1 MPFREMNREQMWMLP
16 PTLGEMVPMDHPA
29 RFVAEFVDGMKREDW
44 AELGVDADGDPM
56 GAPAYH
62 PRALL
67 SVWLYGFMTGVRS
80 TRKLETACRDQIPYL
95 WLTGLQ
101 RPDHNTLWRFYKNH
115 RQAMRNLFKRTV
127 RTAFRMELVDL
138 ALQAVDGT
146 KVRANAAND
155 RTYDGEALRRLSE
168 RSDRAICA
176 LEAQNEAGEDA
187 PPANLPPELAGKK
200 ALRERMRQAQETL
213 EGSDRLKQVNLT
225 DQDAVMMKTNQGITL
240 AYNGQAVV
248 SPVVAE
254 GKETGMLITA
264 AGVSDDPTDYAQL
277 GPMMKQAE
285 ETTGV
290 RAETTL
296 ADGGYYSGSNLEECA
311 RRGQQVIMPEG
322 QRQALDSLY
331 HKDRFDYDEANDR
344 YRCPEGRW
352 LSFFR
357 INRGRRTMTRIYRGS
372 VAVCLSC
379 PAFGVCTKSKRHGRT
394 LKIGPQDAALR
405 RHRAW
410 MSTEEAKRAYRQRK
424 LLVEPVFGIIK
435 EQLQA
440 RSFLLRRSKQRCGR
454 VVPAGYSLQPA
465 HPVAYMADPGAG
477 PRVHKRSAT
486 PNQAAQARSGQ
497 VSTDKRRGISYMCD
511 PGDRCR
517 NDGVSNPPAHTNDAE
532 TPGHKPRTLIRQ
544 APRYGAGAQGP
555 GMDTVS
561 TRDIDEHLR
570 SPPLNPSFRRRPE
583 SRGLGGLPPSR
594 TR

>member
-1 MPFREMNREQMWMLP
+1 MESTHAYQNRHPVHRYGAGTQGTSAATTTTTIPHQHPTLPTTVVPAKERHPVPRSLSQKSCGLLGEVYPHRKSRRYLEERDMPFREMNREQMWMLP

-155 RTYDGEALRRLSE
+155 RTYDGEALRRLLE
-168 RSDRAICA
+168 RSDRTICA

-225 DQDAVMMKTNQGITL
+225 DQDAVMMKTSQGITL

-296 ADGGYYSGSNLEECA
+296 ADGAITPGAIWRSA
-311 RRGQQVIMPEG
+311 PE
-322 QRQALDSLY
+322 
-331 HKDRFDYDEANDR
+331 EANR
-344 YRCPEGRW
+344 
-352 LSFFR
+352 
-357 INRGRRTMTRIYRGS
+357 
-372 VAVCLSC
+372 
-379 PAFGVCTKSKRHGRT
+379 
-394 LKIGPQDAALR
+394 
-405 RHRAW
+405 
-410 MSTEEAKRAYRQRK
+410 
-424 LLVEPVFGIIK
+424 
-435 EQLQA
+435 
-440 RSFLLRRSKQRCGR
+440 
-454 VVPAGYSLQPA
+454 
-465 HPVAYMADPGAG
+465 
-477 PRVHKRSAT
+477 
-486 PNQAAQARSGQ
+486 
-497 VSTDKRRGISYMCD
+497 
-511 PGDRCR
+511 
-517 NDGVSNPPAHTNDAE
+517 
-532 TPGHKPRTLIRQ
+532 
-544 APRYGAGAQGP
+544 
-555 GMDTVS
+555 
-561 TRDIDEHLR
+561 
-570 SPPLNPSFRRRPE
+570 
-583 SRGLGGLPPSR
+583 
-594 TR
+594 